1 LFAKENKMIEQ
12 LTVGYI
18 GLGLMGKSIA
28 RNILKA
34 GFPLVVHNRSRAAV
48 EELAGEGARA
58 AFSPAEVARQVDV
71 IFTNLPDTPDV
82 EQVVL
87 GSGGIVEG
95 AHPGLIFVDNS
106 TIKPATA
113 RHLASALVEKGVL
126 SLDAPVSGG
135 DVGARQG
142 TLAIMVGGPPEAL
155 ERVMPVF
162 QAMGK
167 TITHVGDA
175 GAGQIAKA
183 ANQIMVAAQM
193 VAMGE
198 LLVFARKAGADP
210 QKVVEAIR
218 GGAAQCWT
226 LDVKP
231 PRLFAANRSPGFKAY
246 MQAKDLGIIQDTAR
260 EYGIPLPSSAV
271 HSQLYNAMLEMGM
284 RDLDNSAVIGVIE
297 ALAGTSLLDSD
308 NSSKED

>member
-1 LFAKENKMIEQ
+1 MTNK

-28 RNILKA
+28 RNILQA

-48 EELAGEGARA
+48 DEMVALGAKA
-58 AFSPAEVARQVDV
+58 AFSPAEVAVQVDV
-71 IFTNLPDTPDV
+71 VFTNLPDTPDV
-82 EQVVL
+82 EKVAL
-87 GSGGIVEG
+87 GKGGVIE
-95 AHPGLIFVDNS
+95 AARPGLVFVDNS
-106 TIKPATA
+106 TIKPA
-113 RHLASALVEKGVL
+113 ASRAIAQVLGEKGVQC
-126 SLDAPVSGG
+126 LDAPVSGG
-135 DVGARQG
+135 DIGARQG
-142 TLAIMVGGPPEAL
+142 TLTIMVGGEASAL
-155 ERVMPVF
+155 ERVLPVL

-167 TITHVGDA
+167 TITHVGES

-198 LLVFARKAGADP
+198 LLVFAKKAGADP

-231 PRLFAANRSPGFKAY
+231 PRLFDGNRNPGFKAH
-246 MQAKDLGIIQDTAR
+246 MQAKDLGIVMETAR
-260 EYGIPLPSSAV
+260 QYGVPLPSAAV
-271 HSQLYNAMLEMGM
+271 DAQLFNALLQMGM
-284 RDLDNSAVIGVIE
+284 AEQDNSAVIAVIE
-297 ALAGTSLLDSD
+297 ALAGVGLLD
-308 NSSKED
+308 